1 MGKIIRLTESDLN
14 RLVKRVLFEN
24 EKEQMKDIAQEI
36 ANRLN
41 PRQIDAIKREL
52 KIGGKMGLAKKLE
65 MAVNCSNSETL
76 QEEEDENDE
85 YDITKISDDEL
96 NSDYKRSK
104 KETNFCYTLGVIGT
118 VGTVIASV
126 MDQMGDIT
134 LYNGNNDFFTVLALL
149 LGPVLGL
156 LGTYSDEIT
165 TRLKR
170 EKQRRENM

>member
-1 MGKIIRLTESDLN
+1 MAKIIRLTESDLT

-24 EKEQMKDIAQEI
+24 EKEQINDIAQEI

-41 PRQIDAIKREL
+41 PRQISAIKREL

-76 QEEEDENDE
+76 QEEEDE

-96 NSDYKRSK
+96 DSDYKRSK
-104 KETNFCYTLGVIGT
+104 KETNFCYSLGAIGT
-118 VGTVIASV
+118 VGTIIASV

-134 LYNGNNDFFTVLALL
+134 LYNGNNDFFVVLALM
-149 LGPVLGL
+149 LGPALGA

>member
-41 PRQIDAIKREL
+41 PRQISAIKHEL

-65 MAVNCSNSETL
+65 MAFNCSNSETL
-76 QEEEDENDE
+76 QEEEDE
-85 YDITKISDDEL
+85 YDITKVSDDEL
-96 NSDYKRSK
+96 DSDYKRSK
-104 KETNFCYTLGVIGT
+104 KETNFCYTLGAIGT
-118 VGTVIASV
+118 VGTVIVSV

-134 LYNGNNDFFTVLALL
+134 LYNGHNDFFTVLALM
-149 LGPVLGL
+149 LGPALGA

>member
-1 MGKIIRLTESDLN
+1 MAKIIRLTESDLT

-24 EKEQMKDIAQEI
+24 EKEQIKDIAQEI

-41 PRQIDAIKREL
+41 PIQIGAIKREL

-76 QEEEDENDE
+76 QEEEEDE

-96 NSDYKRSK
+96 DSDYKRSK
-104 KETNFCYTLGVIGT
+104 KETNFCYSLGAIGT
-118 VGTVIASV
+118 VGTIIASV

-134 LYNGNNDFFTVLALL
+134 LYNGNNDFFVVLALM
-149 LGPVLGL
+149 LGPALGA